1 METVA
6 KRVVLAVVIALIV
19 LGAFLGISVYRLRRQ
34 ATTLLN
40 EFRELGTSTDPTAS
54 FARLKQKYTS
64 QIRRLELCAPK
75 ECQYEMTFSNK
86 ALSRLRVV
94 PYTEMNLIFIEL
106 DGALRSVM
114 LDYRA
119 ALTSRESPTV
129 HIEQGSFAK
138 GCGTRFDVSPHGTS
152 RQMWSGLVV
161 YDQRATPQQRDA
173 ALALNVN
180 CLVRLG
186 GCKDIAD
193 LLPTMWSHNSPST
206 ISSRLVGWS
215 QELEESHQFPSPDEM
230 CY

>member
-1 METVA
+1 MEAVA
-6 KRVVLAVVIALIV
+6 KRIVLAVVIALIL
-19 LGAFLGISVYRLRRQ
+19 LGGFVGISVYRIRGQ

-54 FARLKQKYTS
+54 FTHLKQKYTS
-64 QIRRLELCAPK
+64 QIRRLEGCTHK

-106 DGALRSVM
+106 DGTLRSVM

-119 ALTSRESPTV
+119 ALAGRESPTV
-129 HIEQGSFAK
+129 HIEQGSFAS
-138 GCGTRFDVSPHGTS
+138 CGTRFDVSPHGTS
-152 RQMWSGLVV
+152 QQMWSGLVV

-173 ALALNVN
+173 ALALSVN
-180 CLVRLG
+180 CLVRVG

-193 LLPTMWSHNSPST
+193 LLPTMWSQSSPNT

>member
-1 METVA
+1 MKTIA
-6 KRVVLAVVIALIV
+6 KRIVLAVVAALIV
-19 LGAFLGISVYRLRRQ
+19 VGVSAGISVYRIRKH
-34 ATTLLN
+34 ATVLLN
-40 EFRELGTSTDPTAS
+40 EFRELGTSTNPTAS
-54 FARLKQKYTS
+54 FERMKQKYTS
-64 QIRRLELCAPK
+64 QIHRLGACTPK
-75 ECQYEMTFSNK
+75 ACQYEMTFSNM
-86 ALSRLRVV
+86 ALSRLRVI
-94 PYTEMNLIFIEL
+94 PYTEMNLIFNEY
-106 DGALRSVM
+106 DGVLRSEM

-119 ALTSRESPTV
+119 AFTDRESPTV

-152 RQMWSGLVV
+152 GKTGSGLVS
-161 YDQRATPQQRDA
+161 YDQRATGLQRDA

-193 LLPTMWSHNSPST
+193 LLPTMWGHDSPST

-215 QELEESHQFPSPDEM
+215 QELEESHQFASPDEM